1 MASKTVTV
9 PNISCSHCVMT
20 IKREVGE
27 LEGVTRVD
35 ADPESKQVTVQWQE
49 PPRTWSDI
57 RSLLEEINFPPQ
69 E

>member
-1 MASKTVTV
+1 MPNKTFTV

-20 IKREVGE
+20 IKRELGE
-27 LEGVTRVD
+27 LEGVTQVD
-35 ADPESKQVTVQWQE
+35 ADPATRRVTVQWNE
-49 PPRTWSDI
+49 PPRTWKDI